1 MVEEL
6 LFWLFPKCQ
15 AKPVPTYMAGKQL
28 KEYKILLLLLDS
40 YHHWSAYFVANGL
53 LSPKTCGLASRAGI
67 DDQTVGKEPSAIV
80 VLASWKYCQAETSLL
95 LQQ

>member
-15 AKPVPTYMAGKQL
+15 AKPVLMYMTGKQL

-53 LSPKTCGLASRAGI
+53 LYPKTCGLASRARI
-67 DDQTVGKEPSAIV
+67 DDKNTNKEPSAIM
-80 VLASWKYCQAETSLL
+80 VLPSWKYCQAETSLL